1 MKKLTFAIAAF
12 ALSVAGAHA
21 ADLIV
26 DEPAAV
32 VDPVATGFYAQLVG
46 GAALPGVIDYS
57 SSGEYDMDAG
67 WGLGG
72 TLGVTV
78 MDGLS
83 VELDVLHLSRTM
95 SDYDYYDVA
104 TTSVMGNLK
113 YTIDLNDTFS
123 IYGAAGLG
131 YIFVTETDD
140 DSGDTYHGGGLGY
153 QLIAGVGAKVAEN
166 ISVIGEYR
174 FQNTFSGSEQDYG
187 QSVDTPTSAIL
198 AGIKL
203 GF

>member
-1 MKKLTFAIAAF
+1 MKKLTIAIAAV
-12 ALSVAGAHA
+12 ALGVAGAQA

-26 DEPAAV
+26 DEPAV
-32 VDPVATGFYAQLVG
+32 VADPVVTGFYAQLVG

-67 WGLGG
+67 WGIGG

-95 SDYDYYDVA
+95 SLYDYYDVA

-113 YTIDLNDTFS
+113 YTVDLNDTFS

-140 DSGDTYHGGGLGY
+140 SNDATYHGGGFGY

-166 ISVIGEYR
+166 ITVIGEYR
-174 FQNTFSGSEQDYG
+174 FQNTFNGSEQDYG
-187 QSVDTPTSAIL
+187 QTVDTPTSAVLVGAKL
-198 AGIKL
+198 A
-203 GF
+203 F